1 MKAVSNGTR
10 GLWGGGFLQSP
21 SDQQNVAIYYITFD
35 TLGNGTS
42 FGNLTQGSYRV
53 SGAASDATYGL
64 WAGGDTGPTNY
75 TQQTGIEYI
84 TMSTPGNSTDFGDL
98 TAQKRY
104 INGTNNATRAI
115 FMGGLSS
122 ASSVDY
128 VTIQTPGNATAWG
141 DLSQTN
147 KKNFGSCSGDA

>member
-1 MKAVSNGTR
+1 
-10 GLWGGGFLQSP
+10 
-21 SDQQNVAIYYITFD
+21 
-35 TLGNGTS
+35 
-42 FGNLTQGSYRV
+42 
-53 SGAASDATYGL
+53 
-64 WAGGDTGPTNY
+64 
-75 TQQTGIEYI
+75 
-84 TMSTPGNSTDFGDL
+84 MSTPGNSTDFGDL